1 MILTSVVYTL
11 SGLMLGFI
19 SGPADFAIFVVGI
32 LLSGLGTTTYSVV
45 YTLHAQNQLPK
56 NLIEE
61 GTSAIQFFQSM
72 SGTIGLSIVGMVMN
86 TRLAANLKDAVPAGL
101 EKVIPAEELQ
111 SYMGTSLLTNAAKA
125 REILNGLDANSQ
137 VLFQQFLE
145 NLRSAFAGAMR
156 SAMIVLAVLAA
167 ISLAAAF
174 FVKNDSAAK
183 KQAE

>member
-1 MILTSVVYTL
+1 
-11 SGLMLGFI
+11 
-19 SGPADFAIFVVGI
+19 
-32 LLSGLGTTTYSVV
+32 
-45 YTLHAQNQLPK
+45 
-56 NLIEE
+56 
-61 GTSAIQFFQSM
+61 
-72 SGTIGLSIVGMVMN
+72 MN